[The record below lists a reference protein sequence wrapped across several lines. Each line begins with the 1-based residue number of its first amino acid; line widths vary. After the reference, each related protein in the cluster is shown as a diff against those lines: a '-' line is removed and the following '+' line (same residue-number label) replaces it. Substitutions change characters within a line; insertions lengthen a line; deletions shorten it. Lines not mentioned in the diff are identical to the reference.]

1 MITRDQAKKVAD
13 SLLDQSKKE
22 LSAKQDK
29 RAKLASAEQRR
40 RESPLMPAFFAAIT
54 VILALEYL
62 ENFMACVL
70 LGTVVGGLFGWAARR
85 N

>member
-1 MITRDQAKKVAD
+1 MITRDQAEQAAD

-40 RESPLMPAFFAAIT
+40 RESPLIPAFVAAIT
-54 VILALEYL
+54 VYVALDYLDYALASV
-62 ENFMACVL
+62 M
-70 LGTVVGGLFGWAARR
+70 LGAAIGGLFGWAARR
-85 N
+85 S

>member
-1 MITRDQAKKVAD
+1 MITRDQAEQAAD

-40 RESPLMPAFFAAIT
+40 RESPLIPAFVASITVYVALDYLDYALASVMLGAAI
-54 VILALEYL
+54 
-62 ENFMACVL
+62 
-70 LGTVVGGLFGWAARR
+70 GGLFGWAARR
-85 N
+85 S